1 MGHVEMCPLPA
12 RCQKFDLGLYFLA
25 RSGWRQ
31 YGLLF
36 GAAPEGSGETE
47 PLTQM
52 PGEAEPPTQRS
63 GEAEP
68 AHLGVGWSCSRALDY
83 SDESMLMTI
92 SSSSSGTLVLVPDS
106 SLRTY
111 GGVEYFFGGFSKWE
125 DSEGPGLLLSPTA
138 CPRDCD
144 SLSSRMDPSQVWS

>member
-1 MGHVEMCPLPA
+1 MCSLPA

-25 RSGWRQ
+25 YSGWQR
-31 YGLLF
+31 YRLSL
-36 GAAPEGSGETE
+36 GAAPKGSGKME
-47 PLTQM
+47 PPTQR

-92 SSSSSGTLVLVPDS
+92 SSSSSGTIVLVPNS
-106 SLRTY
+106 MMMLVLRLT
-111 GGVEYFFGGFSKWE
+111 
-125 DSEGPGLLLSPTA
+125 
-138 CPRDCD
+138 CD
-144 SLSSRMDPSQVWS
+144 